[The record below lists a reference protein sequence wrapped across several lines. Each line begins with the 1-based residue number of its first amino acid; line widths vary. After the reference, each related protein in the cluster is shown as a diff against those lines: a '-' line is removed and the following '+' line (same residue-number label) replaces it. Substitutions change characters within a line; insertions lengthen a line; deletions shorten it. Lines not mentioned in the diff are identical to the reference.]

1 MPAAAVKSAKRTGA
15 AATGTAARAGGSR
28 RAQPAGRLNT
38 ARGASMLVMDN
49 RANITLKERAGDV
62 EKGLPTPGTPLQFD
76 TAGPKTC
83 QAAGQAFGRSGVR
96 AFGQGRSTKTGLPVT
111 LPDLNA

>member
-1 MPAAAVKSAKRTGA
+1 
-15 AATGTAARAGGSR
+15 
-28 RAQPAGRLNT
+28 
-38 ARGASMLVMDN
+38 MLVMDN

-83 QAAGQAFGRSGVR
+83 QAAGQAFGRSGGQAVRRPGVR

-111 LPDLNA
+111 LPDLNV